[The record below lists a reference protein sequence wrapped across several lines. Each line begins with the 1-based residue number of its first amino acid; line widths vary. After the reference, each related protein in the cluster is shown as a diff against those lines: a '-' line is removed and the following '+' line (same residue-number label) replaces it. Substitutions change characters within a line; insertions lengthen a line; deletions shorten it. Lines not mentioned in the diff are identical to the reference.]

1 MKIYN
6 QIYNDRRTWFLTQRN
21 NKYKGE
27 KIDIVQIGDSIT
39 EGFNISRY
47 LVTNKTIINSG
58 VGGDVT
64 DILLQRYERDCL
76 DYQPETIILMIGIN
90 DIRTYFKQN
99 QYINRTTEEQ
109 LVSDVSSNI
118 IKIIELSCQQ
128 HLVWC
133 QILPI
138 NEFELNSY
146 YINSVID
153 KINKL
158 VLAAI
163 AEYKNVEVIKFDE
176 LITYDQ
182 RLDANVTYDGL
193 HPNDDGYYLMS
204 QKLKHIFN

>member
-6 QIYNDRRTWFLTQRN
+6 HLYNDRQSWFLTQRN
-21 NKYKGE
+21 EKCRSE

-39 EGFNISRY
+39 AGFNIARY

-58 VGGDVT
+58 IGGDIT

-76 DYQPETIILMIGIN
+76 DYQPQTIILMIGIN

-99 QYINRTTEEQ
+99 QHIHRTTEEQ
-109 LVSDVSSNI
+109 LISEVSNNI
-118 IKIIELSCQQ
+118 IKLIELSNHQ
-128 HLVWC
+128 HVVWC

-138 NEFELNSY
+138 NELELNSY

-153 KINKL
+153 KVNNT

-163 AEYKNVEVIKFDE
+163 AECNNVEVIKFDQ
-176 LITYDQ
+176 LIIC
-182 RLDANVTYDGL
+182 V
-193 HPNDDGYYLMS
+193 
-204 QKLKHIFN
+204 